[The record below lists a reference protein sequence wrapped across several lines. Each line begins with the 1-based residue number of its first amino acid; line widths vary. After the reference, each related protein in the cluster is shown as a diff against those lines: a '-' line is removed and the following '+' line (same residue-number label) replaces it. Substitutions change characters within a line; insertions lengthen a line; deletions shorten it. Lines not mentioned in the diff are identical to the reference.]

1 MEGSRGLVL
10 ENPFSFKVGQVF
22 TGFGVGCGIGIGVGR
37 PINLGGIPMVGQVMS
52 ATRGATDAVSGVGVH
67 VNSALRRLGI
77 KNIDAGVGCGVGIGH
92 GFGVGIALKPG
103 VINQIQSRFEQMIAK
118 MMKSAGGIPGFSAGQ
133 NLASQALQS
142 NMGYL
147 GGQTRSGNV
156 LQMVSGAAE
165 NVEQSSVGHTVN
177 LSKASLGGHISK
189 VVSNY
194 HDNSPFQDETG
205 NLSKASL
212 GGNTSRVI
220 SNYQDNSLFQDE
232 KELPLNELA
241 SKLQSENNAFQV
253 LLKHQRLI
261 EELTEE
267 NEKLRQVL
275 IQELNISPE
284 KFQGSKN
291 RAVELH
297 TTCNNCF
304 ECRRRRRRSSR

>member
-1 MEGSRGLVL
+1 MEGSRGLML

-37 PINLGGIPMVGQVMS
+37 PINLGGVPMVGQVMS

-67 VNSALRRLGI
+67 VNTALRKIGL
-77 KNIDAGVGCGVGIGH
+77 KNIEAGVGCGVGIGH

-103 VINQIQSRFEQMIAK
+103 VINRIQSHVEQMIAK

-133 NLASQALQS
+133 NLASQALQN

-147 GGQTRSGNV
+147 GGQTRGNV
-156 LQMVSGAAE
+156 LHMVSGAAE
-165 NVEQSSVGHTVN
+165 NVEQSSVGDTGS
-177 LSKASLGGHISK
+177 LSKAFLGSH
-189 VVSNY
+189 
-194 HDNSPFQDETG
+194 F
-205 NLSKASL
+205 SKA
-212 GGNTSRVI
+212 I
-220 SNYQDNSLFQDE
+220 SNYQDNSPSLDETSDRLKASLGGHTDKVISSYKENSRSQDE
-232 KELPLNELA
+232 KGLQLNEL
-241 SKLQSENNAFQV
+241 

-267 NEKLRQVL
+267 NDKLRQVL
-275 IQELNISPE
+275 IRELNVSPE
-284 KFQGSKN
+284 KFQRSKN
-291 RAVELH
+291 REVELD